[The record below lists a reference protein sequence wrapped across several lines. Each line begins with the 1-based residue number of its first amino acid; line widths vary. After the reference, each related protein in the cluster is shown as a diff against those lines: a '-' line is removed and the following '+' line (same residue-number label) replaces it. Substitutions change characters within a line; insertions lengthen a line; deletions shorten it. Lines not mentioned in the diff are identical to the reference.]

1 MYIQLIR
8 LTCLFS
14 ASSTLR
20 VTSIFPS
27 LCQKVSKG
35 DVCRQLTWFQS
46 TSSHPW
52 RPNRG
57 DSPRWTCERV
67 TGKQEHTDVCYTTYP
82 CVCVWGCEWWASV
95 TFTLL
100 IVSWSTG
107 MDLSQHTKALASG
120 SEFVC
125 ETSESSVMDRDRS
138 LSDRLVHCTADVRTR
153 QKHLA
158 LLPENCRVIFQTWVR
173 CELIIWLNWRSTPL
187 TQTSQAEIH
196 SLKLRCGSTLAT
208 QLESWDSPSILII
221 QTNLGHFHKF
231 LSSCS

>member
-82 CVCVWGCEWWASV
+82 CVCVCVRVWVMSFCYFYLINSVLINWDGLEPAYQSLGFRIWVCLWNQWVICNGQRSKPFRQAGALHRGC
-95 TFTLL
+95 
-100 IVSWSTG
+100 
-107 MDLSQHTKALASG
+107 
-120 SEFVC
+120 
-125 ETSESSVMDRDRS
+125 
-138 LSDRLVHCTADVRTR
+138 
-153 QKHLA
+153 
-158 LLPENCRVIFQTWVR
+158 
-173 CELIIWLNWRSTPL
+173 
-187 TQTSQAEIH
+187 
-196 SLKLRCGSTLAT
+196 
-208 QLESWDSPSILII
+208 
-221 QTNLGHFHKF
+221 
-231 LSSCS
+231 